1 MIHKLNIIF
10 GLFNGTGIAPDYKA
24 LDNRIVFFS
33 REVFESVLPMLSFIL
48 ADPGSY
54 SIVLIIIIKA
64 VGDSDVIEVGS
75 LMGTVIK
82 VAYLNSRAKAFD
94 NHN

>member
-1 MIHKLNIIF
+1 MVRLTRSII
-10 GLFNGTGIAPDYKA
+10 T
-24 LDNRIVFFS
+24 
-33 REVFESVLPMLSFIL
+33 
-48 ADPGSY
+48 
-54 SIVLIIIIKA
+54 VLIIIIKA